1 MKYLAILSACLF
13 LSACSAGDP
22 APDATKIYP
31 AKAVVTVDPSN
42 PYAEAVAVAGEDI
55 VGVGSLEALQTQFPP
70 PWDMPHPDGFVE
82 GINTKIDL
90 LEKIENFAAQKT
102 DNSPLILYG
111 YHNLVQGDIDKIF
124 GS

>member
-55 VGVGSLEALQTQFPP
+55 VGVGSLEALQTQFPRAEFDTQYQNAIIIP
-70 PWDMPHPDGFVE
+70 GLIDPHVHM
-82 GINTKIDL
+82 TL
-90 LEKIENFAAQKT
+90 
-102 DNSPLILYG
+102 
-111 YHNLVQGDIDKIF
+111 
-124 GS
+124 GSMTVSYTHLTLPTIYSV